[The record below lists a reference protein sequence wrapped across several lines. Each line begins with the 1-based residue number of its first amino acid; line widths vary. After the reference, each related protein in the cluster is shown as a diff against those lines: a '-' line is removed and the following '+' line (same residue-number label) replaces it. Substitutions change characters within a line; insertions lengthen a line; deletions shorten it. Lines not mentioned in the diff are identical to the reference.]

1 MSGDITDVALKQVIG
16 ECVQEESGLYMISI
30 RQKEELEESVFN
42 AIRRLDVLQ
51 ELLEDDTITEI
62 MINGKD
68 DIFLERN
75 GHITKWD
82 KSFENEERL
91 EDIAQKIASLSNKIV
106 NISSPIADTR
116 LEDGSRVSI
125 VLPPVALNGPIITI
139 RKFYKDALTMEKL
152 IETGS
157 LTQEAADFL
166 KMAVKS
172 KYNIFISGGTGSGKT
187 TFLNALSEFIDN
199 DERVI
204 TIEDAAELQINHVKN
219 LVRLEA
225 RDANIEGKNEVTIR
239 DLIRAS
245 LRMRPDRII
254 VGEVRGKETLDM
266 VQAMSTGHDGSL
278 STGHGNSPK
287 DMMTRLET
295 MILMGIDMPVA
306 AIRQQLTSA
315 IDIIIHLGRLRDK
328 TRRVLQIAEVV
339 GVSRGEVKFNK
350 LFEFAENAESNGL
363 VLGELKATGNK
374 LVNTQIILWL
384 AKGILII
391 VAASWLFY
399 GNIYFSILMS
409 PWLYLYIRENSK
421 NNKRKERQQLALQFK
436 DAMTAVSFAL
446 NAGYSVE
453 NSFKEALEELKMLY
467 GRNAVIVKSFSEIA
481 TRIHNNE
488 NIENV
493 LKDFARKS
501 DVEEIQYFSEIFG
514 YAKRSG
520 GDMITIIK
528 DTTSLIREK
537 IELDSEIK
545 TIISG
550 KKQEQGIMSIMPFAM
565 VGYLRFTSYDFIAML
580 YGNIAGRIF
589 MSVCL
594 IVVIVADYIAKRIV
608 NIEI

>member
-125 VLPPVALNGPIITI
+125 VLPPVALNGPVITI

-363 VLGELKATGNK
+363 VLGELIATGNK
-374 LVNTQIILWL
+374 LVNTQ
-384 AKGILII
+384 KM
-391 VAASWLFY
+391 
-399 GNIYFSILMS
+399 YF
-409 PWLYLYIRENSK
+409 
-421 NNKRKERQQLALQFK
+421 
-436 DAMTAVSFAL
+436 
-446 NAGYSVE
+446 AGY
-453 NSFKEALEELKMLY
+453 
-467 GRNAVIVKSFSEIA
+467 G
-481 TRIHNNE
+481 
-488 NIENV
+488 
-493 LKDFARKS
+493 
-501 DVEEIQYFSEIFG
+501 
-514 YAKRSG
+514 
-520 GDMITIIK
+520 
-528 DTTSLIREK
+528 
-537 IELDSEIK
+537 
-545 TIISG
+545 
-550 KKQEQGIMSIMPFAM
+550 QEDNTM
-565 VGYLRFTSYDFIAML
+565 
-580 YGNIAGRIF
+580 AG
-589 MSVCL
+589 
-594 IVVIVADYIAKRIV
+594 
-608 NIEI
+608 

>member
-125 VLPPVALNGPIITI
+125 VLPPVALNGPVITI

-152 IETGS
+152 IETGL

-278 STGHGNSPK
+278 STGHGNGPK

-374 LVNTQIILWL
+374 LVNTQ
-384 AKGILII
+384 KMH
-391 VAASWLFY
+391 F
-399 GNIYFSILMS
+399 
-409 PWLYLYIRENSK
+409 
-421 NNKRKERQQLALQFK
+421 
-436 DAMTAVSFAL
+436 
-446 NAGYSVE
+446 AGY
-453 NSFKEALEELKMLY
+453 
-467 GRNAVIVKSFSEIA
+467 G
-481 TRIHNNE
+481 
-488 NIENV
+488 
-493 LKDFARKS
+493 
-501 DVEEIQYFSEIFG
+501 
-514 YAKRSG
+514 
-520 GDMITIIK
+520 
-528 DTTSLIREK
+528 
-537 IELDSEIK
+537 
-545 TIISG
+545 
-550 KKQEQGIMSIMPFAM
+550 QEDNTM
-565 VGYLRFTSYDFIAML
+565 
-580 YGNIAGRIF
+580 AG
-589 MSVCL
+589 
-594 IVVIVADYIAKRIV
+594 
-608 NIEI
+608 

>member
-116 LEDGSRVSI
+116 LEDGSRGSI

-350 LFEFAENAESNGL
+350 LFEFAENAESNGR

-374 LVNTQIILWL
+374 LVNTQ
-384 AKGILII
+384 KM
-391 VAASWLFY
+391 
-399 GNIYFSILMS
+399 YF
-409 PWLYLYIRENSK
+409 
-421 NNKRKERQQLALQFK
+421 
-436 DAMTAVSFAL
+436 
-446 NAGYSVE
+446 AGY
-453 NSFKEALEELKMLY
+453 
-467 GRNAVIVKSFSEIA
+467 G
-481 TRIHNNE
+481 
-488 NIENV
+488 
-493 LKDFARKS
+493 
-501 DVEEIQYFSEIFG
+501 
-514 YAKRSG
+514 
-520 GDMITIIK
+520 
-528 DTTSLIREK
+528 
-537 IELDSEIK
+537 
-545 TIISG
+545 
-550 KKQEQGIMSIMPFAM
+550 QEDNTM
-565 VGYLRFTSYDFIAML
+565 
-580 YGNIAGRIF
+580 AG
-589 MSVCL
+589 
-594 IVVIVADYIAKRIV
+594 
-608 NIEI
+608 

>member
-125 VLPPVALNGPIITI
+125 VLPPVALNGPVITI

-350 LFEFAENAESNGL
+350 LFKFAENAESNGL

-374 LVNTQIILWL
+374 LVNTQ
-384 AKGILII
+384 KM
-391 VAASWLFY
+391 
-399 GNIYFSILMS
+399 YF
-409 PWLYLYIRENSK
+409 
-421 NNKRKERQQLALQFK
+421 
-436 DAMTAVSFAL
+436 
-446 NAGYSVE
+446 AGY
-453 NSFKEALEELKMLY
+453 
-467 GRNAVIVKSFSEIA
+467 G
-481 TRIHNNE
+481 
-488 NIENV
+488 
-493 LKDFARKS
+493 
-501 DVEEIQYFSEIFG
+501 
-514 YAKRSG
+514 
-520 GDMITIIK
+520 
-528 DTTSLIREK
+528 
-537 IELDSEIK
+537 
-545 TIISG
+545 
-550 KKQEQGIMSIMPFAM
+550 QEDNTM
-565 VGYLRFTSYDFIAML
+565 
-580 YGNIAGRIF
+580 AG
-589 MSVCL
+589 
-594 IVVIVADYIAKRIV
+594 
-608 NIEI
+608 

>member
-125 VLPPVALNGPIITI
+125 VLPPVALNGPVITI

-245 LRMRPDRII
+245 LRMRPEGIKI
-254 VGEVRGKETLDM
+254 KKGKSEHNKKSFPIPLAFL
-266 VQAMSTGHDGSL
+266 QYIP
-278 STGHGNSPK
+278 GNSIP
-287 DMMTRLET
+287 L
-295 MILMGIDMPVA
+295 
-306 AIRQQLTSA
+306 
-315 IDIIIHLGRLRDK
+315 
-328 TRRVLQIAEVV
+328 
-339 GVSRGEVKFNK
+339 
-350 LFEFAENAESNGL
+350 
-363 VLGELKATGNK
+363 
-374 LVNTQIILWL
+374 
-384 AKGILII
+384 
-391 VAASWLFY
+391 
-399 GNIYFSILMS
+399 
-409 PWLYLYIRENSK
+409 
-421 NNKRKERQQLALQFK
+421 
-436 DAMTAVSFAL
+436 
-446 NAGYSVE
+446 
-453 NSFKEALEELKMLY
+453 
-467 GRNAVIVKSFSEIA
+467 
-481 TRIHNNE
+481 
-488 NIENV
+488 
-493 LKDFARKS
+493 
-501 DVEEIQYFSEIFG
+501 
-514 YAKRSG
+514 
-520 GDMITIIK
+520 
-528 DTTSLIREK
+528 
-537 IELDSEIK
+537 
-545 TIISG
+545 ISG
-550 KKQEQGIMSIMPFAM
+550 KVIKIIKEADDLIPLFHSILIFHSSSPLFSR
-565 VGYLRFTSYDFIAML
+565 L
-580 YGNIAGRIF
+580 AGGF
-589 MSVCL
+589 SL
-594 IVVIVADYIAKRIV
+594 QVVIFTI
-608 NIEI
+608 

>member
-1 MSGDITDVALKQVIG
+1 MSGDITDVALKQIIG

-125 VLPPVALNGPIITI
+125 VLPPVALNGPVITI
-139 RKFYKDALTMEKL
+139 RKFYKDSLTMEKL

-239 DLIRAS
+239 NLIRAS

-350 LFEFAENAESNGL
+350 LFEFAENAESNGR
-363 VLGELKATGNK
+363 VLGELKAIGNK
-374 LVNTQIILWL
+374 LVNTQ
-384 AKGILII
+384 KM
-391 VAASWLFY
+391 
-399 GNIYFSILMS
+399 YF
-409 PWLYLYIRENSK
+409 
-421 NNKRKERQQLALQFK
+421 
-436 DAMTAVSFAL
+436 
-446 NAGYSVE
+446 AGY
-453 NSFKEALEELKMLY
+453 
-467 GRNAVIVKSFSEIA
+467 G
-481 TRIHNNE
+481 
-488 NIENV
+488 
-493 LKDFARKS
+493 
-501 DVEEIQYFSEIFG
+501 
-514 YAKRSG
+514 
-520 GDMITIIK
+520 
-528 DTTSLIREK
+528 
-537 IELDSEIK
+537 
-545 TIISG
+545 
-550 KKQEQGIMSIMPFAM
+550 QEDNTM
-565 VGYLRFTSYDFIAML
+565 
-580 YGNIAGRIF
+580 AG
-589 MSVCL
+589 
-594 IVVIVADYIAKRIV
+594 
-608 NIEI
+608 

>member
-125 VLPPVALNGPIITI
+125 VLPPVALNGPVITI

-306 AIRQQLTSA
+306 AIRQHLTSA

-350 LFEFAENAESNGL
+350 LFEFAENAESNGR

-374 LVNTQIILWL
+374 LVNTQ
-384 AKGILII
+384 KM
-391 VAASWLFY
+391 
-399 GNIYFSILMS
+399 YF
-409 PWLYLYIRENSK
+409 
-421 NNKRKERQQLALQFK
+421 
-436 DAMTAVSFAL
+436 
-446 NAGYSVE
+446 AGY
-453 NSFKEALEELKMLY
+453 
-467 GRNAVIVKSFSEIA
+467 G
-481 TRIHNNE
+481 
-488 NIENV
+488 
-493 LKDFARKS
+493 
-501 DVEEIQYFSEIFG
+501 
-514 YAKRSG
+514 
-520 GDMITIIK
+520 
-528 DTTSLIREK
+528 
-537 IELDSEIK
+537 
-545 TIISG
+545 
-550 KKQEQGIMSIMPFAM
+550 QEDNTM
-565 VGYLRFTSYDFIAML
+565 
-580 YGNIAGRIF
+580 AG
-589 MSVCL
+589 
-594 IVVIVADYIAKRIV
+594 
-608 NIEI
+608 

>member
-125 VLPPVALNGPIITI
+125 VLPPVALNGPVITI

-239 DLIRAS
+239 NLIRAS

-278 STGHGNSPK
+278 STGHGNGPK

-374 LVNTQIILWL
+374 LVNTQ
-384 AKGILII
+384 KM
-391 VAASWLFY
+391 
-399 GNIYFSILMS
+399 YF
-409 PWLYLYIRENSK
+409 
-421 NNKRKERQQLALQFK
+421 
-436 DAMTAVSFAL
+436 
-446 NAGYSVE
+446 AGY
-453 NSFKEALEELKMLY
+453 
-467 GRNAVIVKSFSEIA
+467 G
-481 TRIHNNE
+481 
-488 NIENV
+488 
-493 LKDFARKS
+493 
-501 DVEEIQYFSEIFG
+501 
-514 YAKRSG
+514 
-520 GDMITIIK
+520 
-528 DTTSLIREK
+528 
-537 IELDSEIK
+537 
-545 TIISG
+545 
-550 KKQEQGIMSIMPFAM
+550 QEDNTM
-565 VGYLRFTSYDFIAML
+565 
-580 YGNIAGRIF
+580 AG
-589 MSVCL
+589 
-594 IVVIVADYIAKRIV
+594 
-608 NIEI
+608 

>member
-125 VLPPVALNGPIITI
+125 VLPPVALNGPVITI

-239 DLIRAS
+239 NLIRAS

-350 LFEFAENAESNGL
+350 LFEFVENAESNGR

-374 LVNTQIILWL
+374 LVNTQ
-384 AKGILII
+384 KM
-391 VAASWLFY
+391 
-399 GNIYFSILMS
+399 YF
-409 PWLYLYIRENSK
+409 
-421 NNKRKERQQLALQFK
+421 
-436 DAMTAVSFAL
+436 
-446 NAGYSVE
+446 AGY
-453 NSFKEALEELKMLY
+453 
-467 GRNAVIVKSFSEIA
+467 G
-481 TRIHNNE
+481 
-488 NIENV
+488 
-493 LKDFARKS
+493 
-501 DVEEIQYFSEIFG
+501 
-514 YAKRSG
+514 
-520 GDMITIIK
+520 
-528 DTTSLIREK
+528 
-537 IELDSEIK
+537 
-545 TIISG
+545 
-550 KKQEQGIMSIMPFAM
+550 QEDNTM
-565 VGYLRFTSYDFIAML
+565 
-580 YGNIAGRIF
+580 AG
-589 MSVCL
+589 
-594 IVVIVADYIAKRIV
+594 
-608 NIEI
+608 

>member
-166 KMAVKS
+166 NMAVKS

-374 LVNTQIILWL
+374 LVNTQ
-384 AKGILII
+384 KM
-391 VAASWLFY
+391 
-399 GNIYFSILMS
+399 YF
-409 PWLYLYIRENSK
+409 
-421 NNKRKERQQLALQFK
+421 
-436 DAMTAVSFAL
+436 
-446 NAGYSVE
+446 AGY
-453 NSFKEALEELKMLY
+453 
-467 GRNAVIVKSFSEIA
+467 G
-481 TRIHNNE
+481 
-488 NIENV
+488 
-493 LKDFARKS
+493 
-501 DVEEIQYFSEIFG
+501 
-514 YAKRSG
+514 
-520 GDMITIIK
+520 
-528 DTTSLIREK
+528 
-537 IELDSEIK
+537 
-545 TIISG
+545 
-550 KKQEQGIMSIMPFAM
+550 QEDNTM
-565 VGYLRFTSYDFIAML
+565 
-580 YGNIAGRIF
+580 AG
-589 MSVCL
+589 
-594 IVVIVADYIAKRIV
+594 
-608 NIEI
+608 

>member
-1 MSGDITDVALKQVIG
+1 MSGDITDVALKQIIG

-125 VLPPVALNGPIITI
+125 VLPPVALNGPVITI

-239 DLIRAS
+239 NLIRAS

-350 LFEFAENAESNGL
+350 LFEFAENAESNGR

-374 LVNTQIILWL
+374 LVNTQ
-384 AKGILII
+384 KM
-391 VAASWLFY
+391 F
-399 GNIYFSILMS
+399 F
-409 PWLYLYIRENSK
+409 
-421 NNKRKERQQLALQFK
+421 
-436 DAMTAVSFAL
+436 
-446 NAGYSVE
+446 AGY
-453 NSFKEALEELKMLY
+453 
-467 GRNAVIVKSFSEIA
+467 G
-481 TRIHNNE
+481 
-488 NIENV
+488 
-493 LKDFARKS
+493 
-501 DVEEIQYFSEIFG
+501 
-514 YAKRSG
+514 
-520 GDMITIIK
+520 
-528 DTTSLIREK
+528 
-537 IELDSEIK
+537 
-545 TIISG
+545 
-550 KKQEQGIMSIMPFAM
+550 QEDNTM
-565 VGYLRFTSYDFIAML
+565 
-580 YGNIAGRIF
+580 AG
-589 MSVCL
+589 
-594 IVVIVADYIAKRIV
+594 
-608 NIEI
+608 

>member
-306 AIRQQLTSA
+306 AIRHQLTSA

-350 LFEFAENAESNGL
+350 LFEFAENAESNGR

-374 LVNTQIILWL
+374 LVNTQ
-384 AKGILII
+384 KM
-391 VAASWLFY
+391 
-399 GNIYFSILMS
+399 YF
-409 PWLYLYIRENSK
+409 
-421 NNKRKERQQLALQFK
+421 
-436 DAMTAVSFAL
+436 
-446 NAGYSVE
+446 AGY
-453 NSFKEALEELKMLY
+453 
-467 GRNAVIVKSFSEIA
+467 G
-481 TRIHNNE
+481 
-488 NIENV
+488 
-493 LKDFARKS
+493 
-501 DVEEIQYFSEIFG
+501 
-514 YAKRSG
+514 
-520 GDMITIIK
+520 
-528 DTTSLIREK
+528 
-537 IELDSEIK
+537 
-545 TIISG
+545 
-550 KKQEQGIMSIMPFAM
+550 QEDNTM
-565 VGYLRFTSYDFIAML
+565 
-580 YGNIAGRIF
+580 AG
-589 MSVCL
+589 
-594 IVVIVADYIAKRIV
+594 
-608 NIEI
+608 

>member
-1 MSGDITDVALKQVIG
+1 MSGDITDVALKQIIG

-82 KSFENEERL
+82 KSFENGERL

-125 VLPPVALNGPIITI
+125 VLPPVALNGPVITI

-239 DLIRAS
+239 NLIRAS

-350 LFEFAENAESNGL
+350 LFEFAENAESNGR

-374 LVNTQIILWL
+374 LVNTQ
-384 AKGILII
+384 KM
-391 VAASWLFY
+391 F
-399 GNIYFSILMS
+399 F
-409 PWLYLYIRENSK
+409 
-421 NNKRKERQQLALQFK
+421 
-436 DAMTAVSFAL
+436 
-446 NAGYSVE
+446 AGY
-453 NSFKEALEELKMLY
+453 
-467 GRNAVIVKSFSEIA
+467 G
-481 TRIHNNE
+481 
-488 NIENV
+488 
-493 LKDFARKS
+493 
-501 DVEEIQYFSEIFG
+501 
-514 YAKRSG
+514 
-520 GDMITIIK
+520 
-528 DTTSLIREK
+528 
-537 IELDSEIK
+537 
-545 TIISG
+545 
-550 KKQEQGIMSIMPFAM
+550 QEDNTM
-565 VGYLRFTSYDFIAML
+565 
-580 YGNIAGRIF
+580 AG
-589 MSVCL
+589 
-594 IVVIVADYIAKRIV
+594 
-608 NIEI
+608 

>member
-125 VLPPVALNGPIITI
+125 VLPPVALNGPVITI

-239 DLIRAS
+239 NLIRAS

-350 LFEFAENAESNGL
+350 LFEFAENSESNGR

-374 LVNTQIILWL
+374 LVNTQ
-384 AKGILII
+384 KM
-391 VAASWLFY
+391 
-399 GNIYFSILMS
+399 YF
-409 PWLYLYIRENSK
+409 
-421 NNKRKERQQLALQFK
+421 
-436 DAMTAVSFAL
+436 
-446 NAGYSVE
+446 AGY
-453 NSFKEALEELKMLY
+453 
-467 GRNAVIVKSFSEIA
+467 G
-481 TRIHNNE
+481 
-488 NIENV
+488 
-493 LKDFARKS
+493 
-501 DVEEIQYFSEIFG
+501 
-514 YAKRSG
+514 
-520 GDMITIIK
+520 
-528 DTTSLIREK
+528 
-537 IELDSEIK
+537 
-545 TIISG
+545 
-550 KKQEQGIMSIMPFAM
+550 QEDNTM
-565 VGYLRFTSYDFIAML
+565 
-580 YGNIAGRIF
+580 AG
-589 MSVCL
+589 
-594 IVVIVADYIAKRIV
+594 
-608 NIEI
+608 

>member
-1 MSGDITDVALKQVIG
+1 MSGDITDVALKQIIG

-125 VLPPVALNGPIITI
+125 VLPPVALNGPVITI
-139 RKFYKDALTMEKL
+139 RKFYKDSLTMEKL

-239 DLIRAS
+239 NLIRAS

-266 VQAMSTGHDGSL
+266 VQA
-278 STGHGNSPK
+278 
-287 DMMTRLET
+287 
-295 MILMGIDMPVA
+295 
-306 AIRQQLTSA
+306 
-315 IDIIIHLGRLRDK
+315 IIC
-328 TRRVLQIAEVV
+328 
-339 GVSRGEVKFNK
+339 
-350 LFEFAENAESNGL
+350 
-363 VLGELKATGNK
+363 
-374 LVNTQIILWL
+374 
-384 AKGILII
+384 
-391 VAASWLFY
+391 
-399 GNIYFSILMS
+399 
-409 PWLYLYIRENSK
+409 
-421 NNKRKERQQLALQFK
+421 
-436 DAMTAVSFAL
+436 
-446 NAGYSVE
+446 
-453 NSFKEALEELKMLY
+453 
-467 GRNAVIVKSFSEIA
+467 
-481 TRIHNNE
+481 
-488 NIENV
+488 
-493 LKDFARKS
+493 
-501 DVEEIQYFSEIFG
+501 
-514 YAKRSG
+514 
-520 GDMITIIK
+520 TI
-528 DTTSLIREK
+528 
-537 IELDSEIK
+537 
-545 TIISG
+545 
-550 KKQEQGIMSIMPFAM
+550 
-565 VGYLRFTSYDFIAML
+565 
-580 YGNIAGRIF
+580 
-589 MSVCL
+589 
-594 IVVIVADYIAKRIV
+594 
-608 NIEI
+608 

>member
-125 VLPPVALNGPIITI
+125 VLPPVALNGPVITI

-350 LFEFAENAESNGL
+350 LFEFAENAESNGR

-374 LVNTQIILWL
+374 LVNTQ
-384 AKGILII
+384 KMH
-391 VAASWLFY
+391 F
-399 GNIYFSILMS
+399 
-409 PWLYLYIRENSK
+409 
-421 NNKRKERQQLALQFK
+421 
-436 DAMTAVSFAL
+436 
-446 NAGYSVE
+446 AGY
-453 NSFKEALEELKMLY
+453 
-467 GRNAVIVKSFSEIA
+467 G
-481 TRIHNNE
+481 
-488 NIENV
+488 
-493 LKDFARKS
+493 
-501 DVEEIQYFSEIFG
+501 
-514 YAKRSG
+514 
-520 GDMITIIK
+520 
-528 DTTSLIREK
+528 
-537 IELDSEIK
+537 
-545 TIISG
+545 
-550 KKQEQGIMSIMPFAM
+550 QEDNTM
-565 VGYLRFTSYDFIAML
+565 
-580 YGNIAGRIF
+580 AG
-589 MSVCL
+589 
-594 IVVIVADYIAKRIV
+594 
-608 NIEI
+608 

>member
-125 VLPPVALNGPIITI
+125 VLPPVALNGPVITI

-266 VQAMSTGHDGSL
+266 VQAMSTGHDGSF

-328 TRRVLQIAEVV
+328 TRRVLQIAEIV

-350 LFEFAENAESNGL
+350 LFEFAENAESNGR

-374 LVNTQIILWL
+374 LVNTQ
-384 AKGILII
+384 KM
-391 VAASWLFY
+391 
-399 GNIYFSILMS
+399 YF
-409 PWLYLYIRENSK
+409 
-421 NNKRKERQQLALQFK
+421 
-436 DAMTAVSFAL
+436 
-446 NAGYSVE
+446 AGY
-453 NSFKEALEELKMLY
+453 
-467 GRNAVIVKSFSEIA
+467 G
-481 TRIHNNE
+481 
-488 NIENV
+488 
-493 LKDFARKS
+493 
-501 DVEEIQYFSEIFG
+501 
-514 YAKRSG
+514 
-520 GDMITIIK
+520 
-528 DTTSLIREK
+528 
-537 IELDSEIK
+537 
-545 TIISG
+545 
-550 KKQEQGIMSIMPFAM
+550 QEDNTM
-565 VGYLRFTSYDFIAML
+565 
-580 YGNIAGRIF
+580 AG
-589 MSVCL
+589 
-594 IVVIVADYIAKRIV
+594 
-608 NIEI
+608 

>member
-125 VLPPVALNGPIITI
+125 VLPPVALNGPVITI

-157 LTQEAADFL
+157 LTQETADFL

-239 DLIRAS
+239 NLIRAS

-350 LFEFAENAESNGL
+350 LFEFAENAESNGR

-374 LVNTQIILWL
+374 LVNTQ
-384 AKGILII
+384 KM
-391 VAASWLFY
+391 
-399 GNIYFSILMS
+399 YF
-409 PWLYLYIRENSK
+409 
-421 NNKRKERQQLALQFK
+421 
-436 DAMTAVSFAL
+436 
-446 NAGYSVE
+446 AGY
-453 NSFKEALEELKMLY
+453 
-467 GRNAVIVKSFSEIA
+467 G
-481 TRIHNNE
+481 
-488 NIENV
+488 
-493 LKDFARKS
+493 
-501 DVEEIQYFSEIFG
+501 
-514 YAKRSG
+514 
-520 GDMITIIK
+520 
-528 DTTSLIREK
+528 
-537 IELDSEIK
+537 
-545 TIISG
+545 
-550 KKQEQGIMSIMPFAM
+550 QEDNTM
-565 VGYLRFTSYDFIAML
+565 
-580 YGNIAGRIF
+580 AG
-589 MSVCL
+589 
-594 IVVIVADYIAKRIV
+594 
-608 NIEI
+608 

>member
-30 RQKEELEESVFN
+30 RQKEELEEFVFN

-125 VLPPVALNGPIITI
+125 VMPPVALNGPVITI

-278 STGHGNSPK
+278 STGHGNGPK

-350 LFEFAENAESNGL
+350 LFEFAENAESNGR

-374 LVNTQIILWL
+374 LVNTQ
-384 AKGILII
+384 KM
-391 VAASWLFY
+391 
-399 GNIYFSILMS
+399 YF
-409 PWLYLYIRENSK
+409 
-421 NNKRKERQQLALQFK
+421 
-436 DAMTAVSFAL
+436 
-446 NAGYSVE
+446 AGY
-453 NSFKEALEELKMLY
+453 
-467 GRNAVIVKSFSEIA
+467 G
-481 TRIHNNE
+481 
-488 NIENV
+488 
-493 LKDFARKS
+493 
-501 DVEEIQYFSEIFG
+501 
-514 YAKRSG
+514 
-520 GDMITIIK
+520 
-528 DTTSLIREK
+528 
-537 IELDSEIK
+537 
-545 TIISG
+545 
-550 KKQEQGIMSIMPFAM
+550 QEDNTM
-565 VGYLRFTSYDFIAML
+565 
-580 YGNIAGRIF
+580 AG
-589 MSVCL
+589 
-594 IVVIVADYIAKRIV
+594 
-608 NIEI
+608 

>member
-125 VLPPVALNGPIITI
+125 VLPTVALNGPVITI

-374 LVNTQIILWL
+374 LVNTQ
-384 AKGILII
+384 KM
-391 VAASWLFY
+391 
-399 GNIYFSILMS
+399 YF
-409 PWLYLYIRENSK
+409 
-421 NNKRKERQQLALQFK
+421 
-436 DAMTAVSFAL
+436 
-446 NAGYSVE
+446 AGY
-453 NSFKEALEELKMLY
+453 
-467 GRNAVIVKSFSEIA
+467 G
-481 TRIHNNE
+481 
-488 NIENV
+488 
-493 LKDFARKS
+493 
-501 DVEEIQYFSEIFG
+501 
-514 YAKRSG
+514 
-520 GDMITIIK
+520 
-528 DTTSLIREK
+528 
-537 IELDSEIK
+537 
-545 TIISG
+545 
-550 KKQEQGIMSIMPFAM
+550 QEDNTM
-565 VGYLRFTSYDFIAML
+565 
-580 YGNIAGRIF
+580 AG
-589 MSVCL
+589 
-594 IVVIVADYIAKRIV
+594 
-608 NIEI
+608 

>member
-125 VLPPVALNGPIITI
+125 VLPPVALNGPVITI

-157 LTQEAADFL
+157 LTQEAAEFL

-225 RDANIEGKNEVTIR
+225 REANIEGKNEVTIR

-350 LFEFAENAESNGL
+350 LFEFAENAESNGR

-374 LVNTQIILWL
+374 LVNTQ
-384 AKGILII
+384 KM
-391 VAASWLFY
+391 
-399 GNIYFSILMS
+399 YF
-409 PWLYLYIRENSK
+409 
-421 NNKRKERQQLALQFK
+421 
-436 DAMTAVSFAL
+436 
-446 NAGYSVE
+446 AGY
-453 NSFKEALEELKMLY
+453 
-467 GRNAVIVKSFSEIA
+467 G
-481 TRIHNNE
+481 
-488 NIENV
+488 
-493 LKDFARKS
+493 
-501 DVEEIQYFSEIFG
+501 
-514 YAKRSG
+514 
-520 GDMITIIK
+520 
-528 DTTSLIREK
+528 
-537 IELDSEIK
+537 
-545 TIISG
+545 
-550 KKQEQGIMSIMPFAM
+550 QEDNTM
-565 VGYLRFTSYDFIAML
+565 
-580 YGNIAGRIF
+580 AG
-589 MSVCL
+589 
-594 IVVIVADYIAKRIV
+594 
-608 NIEI
+608 

>member
-125 VLPPVALNGPIITI
+125 VLPPGALNGPVITI

-239 DLIRAS
+239 NLIRAS

-350 LFEFAENAESNGL
+350 LFEFAENAESNGR

-374 LVNTQIILWL
+374 LVNTQ
-384 AKGILII
+384 KM
-391 VAASWLFY
+391 
-399 GNIYFSILMS
+399 YF
-409 PWLYLYIRENSK
+409 
-421 NNKRKERQQLALQFK
+421 
-436 DAMTAVSFAL
+436 
-446 NAGYSVE
+446 AGY
-453 NSFKEALEELKMLY
+453 
-467 GRNAVIVKSFSEIA
+467 G
-481 TRIHNNE
+481 
-488 NIENV
+488 
-493 LKDFARKS
+493 
-501 DVEEIQYFSEIFG
+501 
-514 YAKRSG
+514 
-520 GDMITIIK
+520 
-528 DTTSLIREK
+528 
-537 IELDSEIK
+537 
-545 TIISG
+545 
-550 KKQEQGIMSIMPFAM
+550 QEDNTM
-565 VGYLRFTSYDFIAML
+565 
-580 YGNIAGRIF
+580 AG
-589 MSVCL
+589 
-594 IVVIVADYIAKRIV
+594 
-608 NIEI
+608 

>member
-68 DIFLERN
+68 DIFLERK

-125 VLPPVALNGPIITI
+125 VLPPVALNGPVITI

-239 DLIRAS
+239 NLIRAS

-350 LFEFAENAESNGL
+350 LFEFAENAESNGR

-374 LVNTQIILWL
+374 LVNTQ
-384 AKGILII
+384 KM
-391 VAASWLFY
+391 
-399 GNIYFSILMS
+399 YF
-409 PWLYLYIRENSK
+409 
-421 NNKRKERQQLALQFK
+421 
-436 DAMTAVSFAL
+436 
-446 NAGYSVE
+446 AGY
-453 NSFKEALEELKMLY
+453 
-467 GRNAVIVKSFSEIA
+467 G
-481 TRIHNNE
+481 
-488 NIENV
+488 
-493 LKDFARKS
+493 
-501 DVEEIQYFSEIFG
+501 
-514 YAKRSG
+514 
-520 GDMITIIK
+520 
-528 DTTSLIREK
+528 
-537 IELDSEIK
+537 
-545 TIISG
+545 
-550 KKQEQGIMSIMPFAM
+550 QEDNTM
-565 VGYLRFTSYDFIAML
+565 
-580 YGNIAGRIF
+580 AG
-589 MSVCL
+589 
-594 IVVIVADYIAKRIV
+594 
-608 NIEI
+608 

>member
-125 VLPPVALNGPIITI
+125 VLPPVALNGPVITI

-172 KYNIFISGGTGSGKT
+172 KYNIFISGGTVSGKT

-374 LVNTQIILWL
+374 LVNTQ
-384 AKGILII
+384 KM
-391 VAASWLFY
+391 
-399 GNIYFSILMS
+399 YF
-409 PWLYLYIRENSK
+409 
-421 NNKRKERQQLALQFK
+421 
-436 DAMTAVSFAL
+436 
-446 NAGYSVE
+446 AGY
-453 NSFKEALEELKMLY
+453 
-467 GRNAVIVKSFSEIA
+467 G
-481 TRIHNNE
+481 
-488 NIENV
+488 
-493 LKDFARKS
+493 
-501 DVEEIQYFSEIFG
+501 
-514 YAKRSG
+514 
-520 GDMITIIK
+520 
-528 DTTSLIREK
+528 
-537 IELDSEIK
+537 
-545 TIISG
+545 
-550 KKQEQGIMSIMPFAM
+550 QEDNTM
-565 VGYLRFTSYDFIAML
+565 
-580 YGNIAGRIF
+580 AG
-589 MSVCL
+589 
-594 IVVIVADYIAKRIV
+594 
-608 NIEI
+608 

>member
-1 MSGDITDVALKQVIG
+1 MSGDITDVALKQIIG

-125 VLPPVALNGPIITI
+125 VLPPVALNGPVITI
-139 RKFYKDALTMEKL
+139 RKFYKDSLTMEKL

-239 DLIRAS
+239 NLIRAS

-315 IDIIIHLGRLRDK
+315 IDIIIHLGRHRDK

-350 LFEFAENAESNGL
+350 LFEFAENAESNGR

-374 LVNTQIILWL
+374 LVNTQ
-384 AKGILII
+384 KM
-391 VAASWLFY
+391 
-399 GNIYFSILMS
+399 YF
-409 PWLYLYIRENSK
+409 
-421 NNKRKERQQLALQFK
+421 
-436 DAMTAVSFAL
+436 
-446 NAGYSVE
+446 AGY
-453 NSFKEALEELKMLY
+453 
-467 GRNAVIVKSFSEIA
+467 G
-481 TRIHNNE
+481 
-488 NIENV
+488 
-493 LKDFARKS
+493 
-501 DVEEIQYFSEIFG
+501 
-514 YAKRSG
+514 
-520 GDMITIIK
+520 
-528 DTTSLIREK
+528 
-537 IELDSEIK
+537 
-545 TIISG
+545 
-550 KKQEQGIMSIMPFAM
+550 QEDNTM
-565 VGYLRFTSYDFIAML
+565 
-580 YGNIAGRIF
+580 AG
-589 MSVCL
+589 
-594 IVVIVADYIAKRIV
+594 
-608 NIEI
+608 

>member
-125 VLPPVALNGPIITI
+125 VLPPVALNGPVITI
-139 RKFYKDALTMEKL
+139 RKVYKDALTMEKL

-239 DLIRAS
+239 NLIRAS

-350 LFEFAENAESNGL
+350 LFEFAENAESNGR

-374 LVNTQIILWL
+374 LVNTQ
-384 AKGILII
+384 KM
-391 VAASWLFY
+391 
-399 GNIYFSILMS
+399 YF
-409 PWLYLYIRENSK
+409 
-421 NNKRKERQQLALQFK
+421 
-436 DAMTAVSFAL
+436 
-446 NAGYSVE
+446 AGY
-453 NSFKEALEELKMLY
+453 
-467 GRNAVIVKSFSEIA
+467 G
-481 TRIHNNE
+481 
-488 NIENV
+488 
-493 LKDFARKS
+493 
-501 DVEEIQYFSEIFG
+501 
-514 YAKRSG
+514 
-520 GDMITIIK
+520 
-528 DTTSLIREK
+528 
-537 IELDSEIK
+537 
-545 TIISG
+545 
-550 KKQEQGIMSIMPFAM
+550 QEDNTM
-565 VGYLRFTSYDFIAML
+565 
-580 YGNIAGRIF
+580 AG
-589 MSVCL
+589 
-594 IVVIVADYIAKRIV
+594 
-608 NIEI
+608 

>member
-125 VLPPVALNGPIITI
+125 VLPPVALNGPVITI

-315 IDIIIHLGRLRDK
+315 IDIIIHLGRLRAK

-350 LFEFAENAESNGL
+350 LFEFAENAESNGR

-374 LVNTQIILWL
+374 LVNTQ
-384 AKGILII
+384 KM
-391 VAASWLFY
+391 
-399 GNIYFSILMS
+399 YF
-409 PWLYLYIRENSK
+409 
-421 NNKRKERQQLALQFK
+421 
-436 DAMTAVSFAL
+436 
-446 NAGYSVE
+446 AGY
-453 NSFKEALEELKMLY
+453 
-467 GRNAVIVKSFSEIA
+467 G
-481 TRIHNNE
+481 
-488 NIENV
+488 
-493 LKDFARKS
+493 
-501 DVEEIQYFSEIFG
+501 
-514 YAKRSG
+514 
-520 GDMITIIK
+520 
-528 DTTSLIREK
+528 
-537 IELDSEIK
+537 
-545 TIISG
+545 
-550 KKQEQGIMSIMPFAM
+550 QEDNTM
-565 VGYLRFTSYDFIAML
+565 
-580 YGNIAGRIF
+580 AG
-589 MSVCL
+589 
-594 IVVIVADYIAKRIV
+594 
-608 NIEI
+608 

>member
-239 DLIRAS
+239 ELIRAS

-350 LFEFAENAESNGL
+350 LFEFAENAESNGR

-374 LVNTQIILWL
+374 LVNTQ
-384 AKGILII
+384 KM
-391 VAASWLFY
+391 
-399 GNIYFSILMS
+399 YF
-409 PWLYLYIRENSK
+409 
-421 NNKRKERQQLALQFK
+421 
-436 DAMTAVSFAL
+436 
-446 NAGYSVE
+446 AGY
-453 NSFKEALEELKMLY
+453 
-467 GRNAVIVKSFSEIA
+467 G
-481 TRIHNNE
+481 
-488 NIENV
+488 
-493 LKDFARKS
+493 
-501 DVEEIQYFSEIFG
+501 
-514 YAKRSG
+514 
-520 GDMITIIK
+520 
-528 DTTSLIREK
+528 
-537 IELDSEIK
+537 
-545 TIISG
+545 
-550 KKQEQGIMSIMPFAM
+550 QEDNTM
-565 VGYLRFTSYDFIAML
+565 
-580 YGNIAGRIF
+580 AG
-589 MSVCL
+589 
-594 IVVIVADYIAKRIV
+594 
-608 NIEI
+608 